1 MVIDR
6 VGSRF
11 VIKFDYNT
19 RILNAVRN
27 LPDRHFDS
35 GQKCWTVPVEHE
47 KEVRAFGQ
55 AYRFQFVGESEPE
68 IVGEIP
74 PMPKLKMA
82 IPFKV
87 TPRDYQNDGV
97 AYCLEKRRCIMGDQ
111 PGLGKT
117 MQAIGAMMGSGVK
130 PWLVICPNS
139 LKENWKRE
147 IEKFSNLRPMIL
159 TDSVKRTFPLFF
171 ESNLVDVFIVNIE
184 SLEKYFVASKNV
196 PKGER
201 LSLKHIVFKD
211 HIKIFKGVVLDES
224 HRFKEVKSQ
233 QSKFAAGICAGKEWV
248 YALTGTPV
256 INKPKDLVSQLGI
269 IQQIGKFGGYSRFVE
284 RYCCPTKKGPKLREL
299 NYLLNVHCFYRR
311 EKKDVLKDLPE
322 KVRQTVIMDIS
333 TRKEYLEAENS
344 LIDYLKQY
352 KQATDDQIQKSL
364 RGEIMVRIG
373 ILKNISAR
381 GKIKEAVEFIGDML
395 ESGEKFVLFAHLKDV
410 VAEIK
415 RHFPGCVSITG
426 DDSIADRQNAVDR
439 FQNDPKVKLI
449 VCSIK
454 AAGVGLTLTASSNV
468 GFIEFPWTY
477 ADCEQCE
484 DRTHRIGQHDSVTA
498 YYFLGKD
505 TFDERMYEIIQEKR
519 GIADAVTGTET
530 VIQEGTID
538 MFAKMYG
545 V

>member
-1 MVIDR
+1 MLIDR

-11 VIKFDYNT
+11 IIKFDYNPK
-19 RILNAVRN
+19 ILSAVRN
-27 LPDRHFDS
+27 LPERRFDYA
-35 GQKCWTVPVEHE
+35 QKCWTVPVEHE
-47 KEVRAFGQ
+47 EEVRAF
-55 AYRFQFVGESEPE
+55 ARSYRFQFSGEAEPE

-74 PMPKLKMA
+74 PMPKLKVA

-87 TPRDYQNDGV
+87 TPRDYQKDGV

-147 IEKFSNLRPMIL
+147 VEKFSNLRAMIL

-184 SLEKYFVASKNV
+184 SLKKYFVAEINV
-196 PKGER
+196 PEGQKMTLR
-201 LSLKHIVFKD
+201 HIKFKD
-211 HIKIFKGVVLDES
+211 NIHLFKGVVLDES
-224 HRFKEVKSQ
+224 HRFKAVSAQ
-233 QSKFAAGICAGKEWV
+233 QTKFAAAICKGKDYV
-248 YALTGTPV
+248 LALTGTPV
-256 INKPKDLVSQLGI
+256 INNPKDLVAQLGI
-269 IQQIGKFGGYSRFVE
+269 IQQMHRLGGYQKFVQ
-284 RYCCPTKKGPKLREL
+284 RYCTGNGGASNLREL
-299 NYLLNVHCFYRR
+299 NYFLNLHCFYRR
-311 EKKDVLKDLPE
+311 EKNDVLKDLPE
-322 KVRQTVIMDIS
+322 KTRQTVVMDIS

-352 KQATDDQIQKSL
+352 KQATDEQIQTSL

-381 GKIKEAVEFIGDML
+381 GKIKEAIEFISDML
-395 ESGEKFVLFAHLKDV
+395 ESGEKFILFAHLKDV
-410 VAEIK
+410 IAEVK
-415 RHFPGCVSITG
+415 RHFPSCVSITG
-426 DDSIADRQNAVDR
+426 DDSLADRQNAVDR
-439 FQNDPKVKLI
+439 FQNDPKTKLI

-454 AAGVGLTLTASSNV
+454 AAGVGLTLTAASNV
-468 GFIEFPWTY
+468 GFLEFPWTY

-484 DRTHRIGQHDSVTA
+484 DRAHRIGQKGAVTC
-498 YYFLGKD
+498 YYFLGKE

-519 GIADAVTGTET
+519 SIADAVTGTET

-538 MFAKMYG
+538 LFAKMFK